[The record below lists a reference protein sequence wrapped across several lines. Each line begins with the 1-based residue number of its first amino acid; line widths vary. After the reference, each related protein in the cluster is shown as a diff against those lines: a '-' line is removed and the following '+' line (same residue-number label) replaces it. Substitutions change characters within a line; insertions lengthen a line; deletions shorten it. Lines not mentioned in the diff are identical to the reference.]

1 MTTERYIKAAHAV
14 QAAIGFNPNKRAL
27 EPKHMRTGIDMTK
40 ADIGGLVTLLIEKG
54 VFTSEEYVA
63 AIEASAEREA
73 AMHKQDVAREMGID
87 PDKLNIV

>member
-1 MTTERYIKAAHAV
+1 V
-14 QAAIGFNPNKRAL
+14 QAAIAFNPNKRAL
-27 EPKHMRTGIDMTK
+27 EPKHMRTGIDMSK

-63 AIEASAEREA
+63 AIEFSAEREA
-73 AMHKQDVAREMGID
+73 ELQKQAVAREMGID